1 MEAAGNTPL
10 HSAAYEDWLEG
21 VELLLSLGAKI
32 DASNNAGDRAYHWA
46 ENMGHKDVMDSI
58 VKVCHLQMLYALV
71 SVGRSHTTGQLTA
84 LYTTTAASL

>member
-1 MEAAGNTPL
+1 MNEVEAAGNTPL

-46 ENMGHKDVMDSI
+46 ENMGHKEIMDFI
-58 VKVCHLQMLYALV
+58 VKVCHPHMLIVLV
-71 SVGRSHTTGQLTA
+71 CIARSHIMD
-84 LYTTTAASL
+84 S